1 MLPFYCNKQ
10 CTLHS
15 LIVAWWHRWCLSSSS
30 ILVEVMA
37 WHQAIISINSDLLA
51 IVPSGINFSK
61 QIIYKL
67 FFQDCCLGNVFGP
80 LNFSKKSAVIRT
92 FKKMYLKMFVKWQQF
107 CSGLNESNHCRVHG
121 ANELIS
127 PWTKWPPF
135 SQMIFS
141 DTFSWMKSLV
151 FWSKIHRKLFLRFQ
165 LTINQHWFR

>member
-15 LIVAWWHRWCLSSSS
+15 LIVAWWHLWCLSSSS

-61 QIIYKL
+61 QIIYKI

-80 LNFSKKSAVIRT
+80 LNFSKKSAVIST
-92 FKKMYLKMFVKWQQF
+92 FKKMFVKWQQF

-127 PWTKWPPF
+127 PGQNGRP
-135 SQMIFS
+135 
-141 DTFSWMKSLV
+141 
-151 FWSKIHRKLFLRFQ
+151 FLRWYFQ
-165 LTINQHWFR
+165 THFREWKVWYFD